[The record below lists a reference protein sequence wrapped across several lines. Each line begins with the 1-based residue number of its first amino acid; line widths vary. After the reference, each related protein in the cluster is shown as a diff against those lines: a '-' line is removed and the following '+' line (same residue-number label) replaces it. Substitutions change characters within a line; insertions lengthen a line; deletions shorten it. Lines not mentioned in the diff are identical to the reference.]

1 MKEVFISVI
10 ILSTH
15 EYLEKL
21 HWFMATIANSVR
33 YLMPQEMKLNMSG
46 RQDLHE
52 QLIFLIRED
61 QNF

>member
-1 MKEVFISVI
+1 M
-10 ILSTH
+10 
-15 EYLEKL
+15 
-21 HWFMATIANSVR
+21 TITKHITLPFANSVR

-61 QNF
+61 QNV

>member
-1 MKEVFISVI
+1 
-10 ILSTH
+10 
-15 EYLEKL
+15 
-21 HWFMATIANSVR
+21 
-33 YLMPQEMKLNMSG
+33 MPQEMELNMSG